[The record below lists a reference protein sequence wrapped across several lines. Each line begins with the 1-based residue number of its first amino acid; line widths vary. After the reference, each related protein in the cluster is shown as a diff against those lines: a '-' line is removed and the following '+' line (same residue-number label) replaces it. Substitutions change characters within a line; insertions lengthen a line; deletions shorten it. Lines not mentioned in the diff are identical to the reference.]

1 MSASRLPALALLGDP
16 RHGVAIAA
24 RSIADAVVRID
35 PEVAIVDLGP
45 RDEAPASRVHVHFT
59 DRLWASS
66 PEAAAERFETF
77 AARSAVTVT
86 LHDVP
91 QPSDGP
97 RNLPRRTEAYRR
109 VVAAARGVVVNSEHE
124 AALLD
129 EAGIVAGSSAVI
141 PLAVDMVPGT
151 VDIDGL
157 DGTVGVLGFFYPGKG
172 HAEVVEALAG
182 MERGPAPRS
191 MVSIGGVSPGHE
203 EELADLIE
211 TASSR
216 SVSVEVTGFLP
227 DAELHR
233 RCRAVSVPVVAHRH
247 FSASASLATWI
258 ATGRRPIVVS
268 SRYARE
274 MDRLRP
280 GTMTLVG
287 SVGLADAIARAIAE
301 PASTVLAEDA
311 VLAPAPE
318 DTAAAYLGWWRGDTP

>member
-1 MSASRLPALALLGDP
+1 
-16 RHGVAIAA
+16 
-24 RSIADAVVRID
+24 
-35 PEVAIVDLGP
+35 VAIVDLDP
-45 RDEAPASRVHVHFT
+45 RDEAPASPVHVHFT

-77 AARSAVTVT
+77 AARSAITVT

-109 VVAAARGVVVNSEHE
+109 VVAAARGVVVNSGHE

-129 EAGIVAGSSAVI
+129 E
-141 PLAVDMVPGT
+141 AVDMVPGT
-151 VDIDGL
+151 VDVDGL

-182 MERGPAPRS
+182 MERGPGPRS

-203 EELADLIE
+203 GELADLIA

-268 SRYARE
+268 SRYAQE
-274 MDRLRP
+274 MNRLRP
-280 GTMTLVG
+280 GTMTLVD

-301 PASTVLAEDA
+301 PGSTVLAEDA
-311 VLAPAPE
+311 VLAPGPE
-318 DTAAAYLGWWRGDTP
+318 DTAAAYLAWWRGDTP